1 MCLSKATDLDLVTDL
16 KAGRPEALTEI
27 FRRHWRALYLTAF
40 HKLRSHE
47 LAEEVVQE
55 LFTELWD
62 KRERLFSHPLS
73 VNLLSYLNRA
83 VKNKILNHLRKKI
96 YDQRYWEYCKQ
107 YIPASENS
115 AHQLAEYNELEEKL
129 NSAMGELSVPSEAPT
144 APESNRRLV
153 VLGAATVVAWRVLA
167 PADGVPAYD
176 RGDGPARRSR
186 PPPPLPSFPAPL
198 RGPPHASPGE

>member
-129 NSAMGELSVPSEAPT
+129 NSAMGELSEKTREIFVLHKLKGLPVVQISQKLKLSEKAVGYHLT
-144 APESNRRLV
+144 KSVKELKV
-153 VLGAATVVAWRVLA
+153 H
-167 PADGVPAYD
+167 
-176 RGDGPARRSR
+176 
-186 PPPPLPSFPAPL
+186 L
-198 RGPPHASPGE
+198 RDFI